1 MDEQYPRNIS
11 VGFDGIPDGVD
22 AAFALPASS
31 YLSRERA
38 YFFKG
43 ILVGMHDVFFFQ
55 TLWIVWGYSKH
66 TFQYKFKQ
74 HFLDFI

>member
-1 MDEQYPRNIS
+1 MPQGNQYWRFDNDVMDEQYPRNIS

-31 YLSRERA
+31 YLGREKA

-43 ILVGMHDVFFFQ
+43 ILVGMHDGFFFQ
-55 TLWIVWGYSKH
+55 TLWI
-66 TFQYKFKQ
+66 
-74 HFLDFI
+74 

>member
-31 YLSRERA
+31 YLGRERA

-43 ILVGMHDVFFFQ
+43 ILLGMHDIFFLN
-55 TLWIVWGYSKH
+55 TMNLGAIASI
-66 TFQYKFKQ
+66 
-74 HFLDFI
+74 HFNTSLSNIS